1 LCGILGGDELLLGFW
16 KVWAQVGLVKIE
28 GFGFFCCYVFLG
40 LLFNSGQNWVG
51 GKFFTWIYEL

>member
-1 LCGILGGDELLLGFW
+1 LGGDELLLGFW
-16 KVWAQVGLVKIE
+16 KVWAQIGLVKIE